1 MKKRLFT
8 NVLAITLVLSLFA
21 SVAFAD
27 VTSNSKLEY
36 VKEMV
41 EETNAA
47 IERDVATAQEIADKI
62 IYIIGDNFISRMSI
76 KTIIDVLEFETG
88 LKAKAAIN
96 KAARLGVEVKCEI
109 KVYMVGGQKAYIDPL
124 FVISD

>member
-1 MKKRLFT
+1 MKKRLFS
-8 NVLAITLVLSLFA
+8 NVLAITIVLSLFA

-36 VKEMV
+36 VKQMV
-41 EETNAA
+41 EETNASIA
-47 IERDVATAQEIADKI
+47 NDVAVAQDLADGI
-62 IYIIGDNFISRMSI
+62 IYIIGDNFISRMAVRA
-76 KTIIDVLEFETG
+76 IIEVLEFETN
-88 LKAKAAIN
+88 LKAQATIKKAAS
-96 KAARLGVEVKCEI
+96 LGYEVKCEI